1 MTPTEKISA
10 RNGMTAAEIRQ
21 KPPRYSG
28 RQRSGSLEFSQQ
40 YQNRIITKRQNMYQ
54 GAVLFKQPPDS
65 IHEPIQNAF
74 LLLLLQRQSLPHI
87 DKFIVF
93 FYPQII
99 YHSNTS

>member
-1 MTPTEKISA
+1 MTSA
-10 RNGMTAAEIRQ
+10 RGRNSGILLLIV
-21 KPPRYSG
+21 PVYLFLSG

-54 GAVLFKQPPDS
+54 GTVLFKQPPDS
-65 IHEPIQNAF
+65 IHEPIQNAV